1 MERISANEGAKEA
14 LGSQCSLGRSV
25 LTPGGL
31 MRGSPKGLQSFTG
44 LQRPAGNLEWTRWGL
59 CQAAGWCP
67 VLRGQQCS
75 VPAGCGHLEIWAQSS
90 QILAFSRKT
99 GKSKL
104 LYEISQFLNILTEN
118 TLLMLIG
125 PN

>member
-1 MERISANEGAKEA
+1 
-14 LGSQCSLGRSV
+14 
-25 LTPGGL
+25 
-31 MRGSPKGLQSFTG
+31 MRASPKGLQSFTG
-44 LQRPAGNLEWTRWGL
+44 LQSPAGDLEWARWGL
-59 CQAAGWCP
+59 CQAGGRCP

-75 VPAGCGHLEIWAQSS
+75 VPAVVAIWEFGPRVAS

-104 LYEISQFLNILTEN
+104 LYEISQFLNLLTEN